1 MNEFQ
6 MVRQE
11 IADLQSQLD
20 KERARLEWCLKVGA
34 AVLLDELL
42 WDFYI
47 DNLGCP
53 RILIINGDIN
63 AAIDTASEGG
73 SNEK

>member
-6 MVRQE
+6 MVRAE
-11 IADLQSQLD
+11 IASLQEQLA
-20 KERARLEWCLKVGA
+20 KERGRKEWCLKVGA
-34 AVLLDELL
+34 AVLINELL

-53 RILIINGDIN
+53 RILINNGDID
-63 AAIDTASEGG
+63 AAIDEAM
-73 SNEK
+73 K